1 MSKDKEHPKKSSAKA
16 EHDKQEKPKKAAAH
30 SAAKSSAK
38 HPAKS
43 AAKDHAKKPAAKSGQ
58 TKRGEPGKAEARP
71 AEQAGEKTAR
81 DGAQKRPETPKKAAR
96 PPKRTSGYRANVPFQ
111 RLSPTKIRRVA
122 DNVRR
127 KPYVEAIALLDVLPH
142 KGARLLRKVIQSAAA
157 NALAQNKGLD
167 EQMLYVKEL
176 LIDGGPTMKRMWARG
191 RGRADRLL
199 KRSCHI
205 SVVVDE
211 IGGKG
216 VDNGSEG

>member
-1 MSKDKEHPKKSSAKA
+1 MSDAGKESPQAPKEGQKT
-16 EHDKQEKPKKAAAH
+16 P
-30 SAAKSSAK
+30 
-38 HPAKS
+38 
-43 AAKDHAKKPAAKSGQ
+43 GQ
-58 TKRGEPGKAEARP
+58 TASAGK
-71 AEQAGEKTAR
+71 
-81 DGAQKRPETPKKAAR
+81 PERKQRKPR
-96 PPKRTSGYRANVPFQ
+96 VRVSGFRANVPFQ
-111 RLSPTKIRRVA
+111 RVSATKVRRIA

-157 NALAQNKGLD
+157 NALAQNKNLD

-176 LIDGGPTMKRMWARG
+176 LIDVGPTMKRMWTRG

-211 IGGKG
+211 IGAKE
-216 VDNGSEG
+216 VKNGSEG